1 MKLRFILIPICI
13 IFFSSCFYCLH
24 KEDTPIIKV
33 ENNSTDTIL
42 AHCIKY
48 RPELLELSMDSVL
61 LYEYWGLSERIEPS
75 QSEQMR
81 YPRYVRSRHKAWKK
95 LLDGRILLFI
105 CVKAQPPI
113 MVMRLD
119 LTEEQAKKMHWTVRY
134 PEDSYLSIP
143 LDTDE

>member
-1 MKLRFILIPICI
+1 MKSRFILIPICI
-13 IFFSSCFYCLH
+13 IFFSSCFFNYA
-24 KEDTPIIKV
+24 PVIKV

-42 AHCIKY
+42 AHCVKY

-61 LYEYWGLSERIEPS
+61 LYEYWGLSEIIAPS
-75 QSEQMR
+75 KSEQMR
-81 YPRYVRSRHKAWKK
+81 LPRNYTNRHNTWKI
-95 LLDGRILLFI
+95 LDGRILLYI
-105 CVKAQPPI
+105 YVKAQPPI